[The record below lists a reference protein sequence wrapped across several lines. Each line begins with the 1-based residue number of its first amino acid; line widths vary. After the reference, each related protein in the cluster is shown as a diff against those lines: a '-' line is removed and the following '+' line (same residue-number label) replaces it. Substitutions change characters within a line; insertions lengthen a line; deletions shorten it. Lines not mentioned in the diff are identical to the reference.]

1 MRKNV
6 RIGAAIIVIALIAYG
21 IIQPIDREGDGRWL
35 ICIWTASLFMGVF
48 AWSSLPQIPRSLNRN
63 LQHLGIVL
71 SIGFLML
78 GLQLLRQQVVKSH
91 SIYSYTVTDSDTGQ
105 VTSNI
110 RPIVAAQK
118 IKRGKIIDANGTVLV
133 DSVLRQENYVQ
144 RVYPMSERYNPAAF
158 GNLVGFFSFRYGAS
172 GLEASYNDYLNGE
185 EGSAWRNLS
194 DSLLGRQPV
203 GNNIH
208 LTLNADLQQR
218 AYDLLGGRTGSV
230 VVLEPRTGKVLAL
243 VSTPGFDPAGLVGN
257 PDAEDQAAERA
268 RTTEY
273 WSQITS
279 DAAGQP
285 LLNRA
290 TQGQYPP
297 GSSFKTVT
305 AIGVLSEPSVGKPDE
320 ISCPNELFTETGAPP
335 VVNAVRDGL
344 EGLIRQHGDPRLESV
359 YAYSCNTAFAQY
371 ALRLGS
377 DRLTSIAER
386 LDFYRPQN
394 APSVYPGFTDLPTAP
409 SLLFVQPG
417 FLQSQAALADTGY
430 GQGQL
435 LVTPLQMAMVAAAIA
450 NDGTMMRPYLV
461 ERITDPNGNEL
472 RRENPRRI
480 RQAMTSDVARAM
492 RQNMRAGVSYGFGAA
507 ADAVPGVEVGGKSGT
522 AEYGNEGRTHA
533 WFIAI
538 APYQEPRF
546 AVAVMVEGGGEGSS
560 VGAQLAGQVL
570 AAAFEL
576 VP

>member
-6 RIGAAIIVIALIAYG
+6 RIGAAIIAIALIAYG

-48 AWSSLPQIPRSLNRN
+48 AWMSLPQIPRSLNRN

-71 SIGFLML
+71 SIGFLL
-78 GLQLLRQQVVKSH
+78 LALQLLRQQVVMSQ
-91 SIYSYTVTDSDTGQ
+91 SIYTNSVTDANTGQ
-105 VTSNI
+105 ITSNI

-118 IKRGKIIDANGTVLV
+118 TQRGKIIDANGTVLV
-133 DSVLRQENYVQ
+133 DSVLRQGDYVQ
-144 RVYPMSERYNPAAF
+144 RVYPMSEQYNPAAF
-158 GNLVGFFSFRYGAS
+158 SNVVGFFSFRYGVS
-172 GLEASYNDYLNGE
+172 GLEASYNDYLNGD
-185 EGSAWRNLS
+185 EGSEWRRLS
-194 DSLLGRQPV
+194 DSMLGRQPV

-208 LTLNADLQQR
+208 LTLNANLQQR
-218 AYDLLGGRTGSV
+218 AYELLGNRTGSV
-230 VVLEPRTGKVLAL
+230 VVLEPRTGRLLAL
-243 VSTPGFDPAGLVGN
+243 VSTPGFDPAGLVSN
-257 PDAEDQAAERA
+257 PDAEDQAGERA
-268 RTTEY
+268 RTVEY

-305 AIGVLSEPSVGKPDE
+305 AIGVLSEPSAGKPDE
-320 ISCPNELFTETGAPP
+320 ISCPNEFFTEAGAPP

-344 EGLIRQHGDPRLESV
+344 EGIIRQHGEPRLESV

-377 DRLTSIAER
+377 DRFMNIAER
-386 LDFYRPQN
+386 FDFYRPQN
-394 APSVYPGFTDLPTAP
+394 APGRYQGFTDLPTAP

-417 FLQSQAALADTGY
+417 FLQSAPALADTGY
-430 GQGQL
+430 GQGQM
-435 LVTPLQMAMVAAAIA
+435 LVTPLQMAMVAAAIG
-450 NDGTMMRPYLV
+450 NDGNMMHPYLV
-461 ERITDPNGNEL
+461 ERITDPNANEL
-472 RRENPRRI
+472 MRQSPRRI
-480 RQAMTSDVARAM
+480 RQTMTSDVARIM
-492 RQNMRAGVSYGFGAA
+492 RQNLRAGVSYGFGAA

-570 AAAFEL
+570 AAAFEF